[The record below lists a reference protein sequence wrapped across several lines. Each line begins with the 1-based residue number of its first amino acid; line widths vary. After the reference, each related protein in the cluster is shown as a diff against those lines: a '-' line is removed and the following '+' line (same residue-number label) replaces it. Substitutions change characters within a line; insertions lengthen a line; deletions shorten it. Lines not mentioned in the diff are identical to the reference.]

1 LLTQSVT
8 IPAGCHDASLSF
20 YLHVITAYDKLA
32 VKAGSTTVGTF
43 QSEQQLGVRPEVVR
57 RSTQAGQTVTIR
69 VIPDR

>member
-20 YLHVITAYDKLA
+20 YLHVITAYVKLT

-43 QSEQQLGVRPEVVR
+43 
-57 RSTQAGQTVTIR
+57 
-69 VIPDR
+69 